1 MGHERERRN
10 MAVTLVARDEGGG
23 AMRGSALIDEK
34 AMRASALLPFVVLA
48 LSACGDRRAG
58 SGGNTARASGD
69 TAAHTIAMGPS
80 AAHAATAKARSA
92 AVAKVAPAT
101 AGSTSAAAATSTV
114 PHADS
119 VVTAS
124 TSTAPAVAAAAPPA
138 APPAPPAPSRL
149 AIALA
154 RLPFGENE
162 RLEYQVKYGFLGV
175 GSATLEVQGLDSVRG
190 MPAIHATFKVAGG
203 VRFYRV
209 NDDYESWFDPE
220 NYSTLRAVQSIDEG
234 SYDRQ
239 RTFEFFPDRKVFI
252 ENGNPEASTV
262 SDPLDE
268 ASFLFF
274 LRSIPL
280 EVGQTYEFQ
289 RYFRLDKNPVRV
301 QVVRKEPVKVPAGT
315 FNAIV
320 VRPVIKTKGIFG
332 EGGRAEVWFS
342 DDSTRTLVQLKSSL
356 KFGSLNLYLRN
367 RRVGTPWE
375 GAAPR

>member
-1 MGHERERRN
+1 MGHERDDEIRQQYSETR
-10 MAVTLVARDEGGG
+10 AVGMRD
-23 AMRGSALIDEK
+23 SALIDGR
-34 AMRASALLPFVVLA
+34 AMGTATLLLSVALV
-48 LSACGDRRAG
+48 LSACRDHRAG
-58 SGGNTARASGD
+58 SSGSTAIASGD
-69 TAAHTIAMGPS
+69 TATHTIAIGPS
-80 AAHAATAKARSA
+80 AAHAATAPARSA
-92 AVAKVAPAT
+92 SVGKVAAVPAA
-101 AGSTSAAAATSTV
+101 AGTSAAPGAPVA
-114 PHADS
+114 HADS

-124 TSTAPAVAAAAPPA
+124 TSTAPAAVAAQTPTPPA
-138 APPAPPAPSRL
+138 PAAPPAPSRL
-149 AIALA
+149 AVALG
-154 RLPFGENE
+154 RLPFGQNE
-162 RLEYQVKYGFLGV
+162 HLEYQVKYGFLGV

-252 ENGNPEASTV
+252 ENGKPEAATV
-262 SDPLDE
+262 PDPLDE

-301 QVVRKEPVKVPAGT
+301 EVVRKEPVKVPAGT

-320 VRPVIKTKGIFG
+320 VRPVIKTTGIFG
-332 EGGRAEVWFS
+332 EGGRAEMWFT

-356 KFGSLNLYLRN
+356 KFGSLNLYLRS
-367 RRVGTPWE
+367 RRPGTPWE

>member
-1 MGHERERRN
+1 MRE
-10 MAVTLVARDEGGG
+10 
-23 AMRGSALIDEK
+23 SALIDGR
-34 AMRASALLPFVVLA
+34 AVRASVRLLSVLLV
-48 LSACGDRRAG
+48 LSACRDHRAR
-58 SGGNTARASGD
+58 SSRDTAIASGD
-69 TAAHTIAMGPS
+69 TAVHLIAMGPS
-80 AAHAATAKARSA
+80 ASHAATAPAKSA
-92 AVAKVAPAT
+92 AVGKIAPVPA
-101 AGSTSAAAATSTV
+101 AGSTRAAPGAPTV
-114 PHADS
+114 AHGDS
-119 VVTAS
+119 VATAS
-124 TSTAPAVAAAAPPA
+124 TSTAPAAAGAPTAVAPA
-138 APPAPPAPSRL
+138 APPAPSRL
-149 AIALA
+149 AVALA

-252 ENGNPEASTV
+252 ENGKPEAATV
-262 SDPLDE
+262 PDPLDE

-301 QVVRKEPVKVPAGT
+301 EVLRKEKVKVPAGT
-315 FNAIV
+315 FDAIV
-320 VRPVIKTKGIFG
+320 VRPVIRTTGIFG
-332 EGGRAEVWFS
+332 EGGRAEVWFA

-356 KFGSLNLYLRN
+356 KFGSLNLYLRS
-367 RRVGTPWE
+367 RRPGTPWE

>member
-1 MGHERERRN
+1 MTVGWS
-10 MAVTLVARDEGGG
+10 RDEGGG
-23 AMRGSALIDEK
+23 QMRDSAPIDG
-34 AMRASALLPFVVLA
+34 RCRRISCVLLSVVLV
-48 LSACGDRRAG
+48 LSACRDHKG
-58 SGGNTARASGD
+58 SSSGNTTLASGD
-69 TAAHTIAMGPS
+69 TAVRTIAMGPS
-80 AAHAATAKARSA
+80 AAHAASPPPRSA
-92 AVAKVAPAT
+92 SPAKVAT
-101 AGSTSAAAATSTV
+101 AASAATKSTTPGQPTV
-114 PHADS
+114 ARSDS
-119 VVTAS
+119 IVTAS
-124 TSTAPAVAAAAPPA
+124 TSTAPVTATTPTAAPAAAA
-138 APPAPPAPSRL
+138 APPAPSRL
-149 AIALA
+149 ALALA

-220 NYSTLRAVQSIDEG
+220 SYSTLRAVQSIDEG

-252 ENGNPEASTV
+252 ENGKPEAPTV
-262 SDPLDE
+262 PDPLDE

-280 EVGQTYEFQ
+280 EVGQTYQFE

-301 QVVRKEPVKVPAGT
+301 EVVRREPVKVPAGT

-320 VRPVIKTKGIFG
+320 VRPVIKTTGIFG
-332 EGGRAEVWFS
+332 EGGRAEIWFT

-356 KFGSLNLYLRN
+356 KFGSLNLYLRS
-367 RRVGTPWE
+367 RRPGTPWE

>member
-1 MGHERERRN
+1 

-23 AMRGSALIDEK
+23 AMRDARLIDGRV
-34 AMRASALLPFVVLA
+34 MRASALVPFVVLA
-48 LSACGDRRAG
+48 LLACSDRRTGA
-58 SGGNTARASGD
+58 SGNTVTVTRD
-69 TAAHTIAMGPS
+69 TAAHTIAMGSS
-80 AAHAATAKARSA
+80 AARAATLPTRSTAAAR
-92 AVAKVAPAT
+92 VNPVPP
-101 AGSTSAAAATSTV
+101 AGSTGTAAAPSTA
-114 PHADS
+114 PHTDS

-124 TSTAPAVAAAAPPA
+124 TSTAPAAAVTAAPA
-138 APPAPPAPSRL
+138 APAPPAPSKL
-149 AIALA
+149 AVALA

-175 GSATLEVQGLDSVRG
+175 GSAALEVQGLDSVRG

-252 ENGNPEASTV
+252 ENGKPEAATV
-262 SDPLDE
+262 PDPLDE
-268 ASFLFF
+268 ASFIFF

-301 QVVRKEPVKVPAGT
+301 EVVRKEQVKVPAGT

-320 VRPVIKTKGIFG
+320 VRPVIKTTGIFG
-332 EGGRAEVWFS
+332 EGGRAEVWFA

-367 RRVGTPWE
+367 RRPGTPWE